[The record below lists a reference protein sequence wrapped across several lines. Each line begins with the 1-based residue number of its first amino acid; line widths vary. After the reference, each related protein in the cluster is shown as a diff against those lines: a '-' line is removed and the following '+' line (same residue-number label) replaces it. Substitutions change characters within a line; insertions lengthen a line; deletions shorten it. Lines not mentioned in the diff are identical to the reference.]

1 MVMSEQQ
8 IIATWIAF
16 AITSL
21 RKMTGWSL
29 ERFLSEDNKYDIIRF
44 LEENYE
50 LLHYYDNAAIVN
62 DVLQF
67 VRTNGGTI

>member
-1 MVMSEQQ
+1 MSEQQ

-29 ERFLSEDNKYDIIRF
+29 ERFLREDDRYGIIRF

-50 LLHYYDNAAIVN
+50 LLQYYDNAAIVN
-62 DVLQF
+62 DVLRF
-67 VRTNGGTI
+67 VRTNGGTV